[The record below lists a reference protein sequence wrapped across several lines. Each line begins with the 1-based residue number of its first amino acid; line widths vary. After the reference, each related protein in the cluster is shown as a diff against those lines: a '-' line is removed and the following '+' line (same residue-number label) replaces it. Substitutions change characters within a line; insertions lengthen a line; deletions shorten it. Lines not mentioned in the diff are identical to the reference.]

1 MFNVFIKGLVKWKKV
16 IAAATV
22 FLILAVMLIN
32 SIRYEKTSSINNK
45 GFDVFT
51 QMSLIGNKIRNKF
64 VSDSTDSELE
74 KLKEENRSLRDQL
87 IKNTMQEEE
96 VQELNNL
103 KNALKFVT
111 DKTASDFISADI
123 VARNDGNYYNSFTI
137 SAGSDNGVK
146 SDSIVVNGD
155 GLIGRVYQ
163 VSQKYSKAVS
173 IIDSRFPVSFQI
185 IGRSSDTGMLS
196 QDVSI
201 TQIEDASLI
210 KGYMFDVNSPV
221 KIDDIVTTSGLGLYP
236 AGIPIGKVQQIIPD
250 EQNILKYI
258 VVQPYVNFKKLDK
271 VMVFNKKDL

>member
-16 IAAATV
+16 IAAVTV
-22 FLILAVMLIN
+22 FLVLAVMLIN

-45 GFDVFT
+45 SFDVFT

-64 VSDSTDSELE
+64 ISDSTDSELE

-185 IGRSSDTGMLS
+185 IGGSSDTGMLS

>member
-16 IAAATV
+16 IAAVTV
-22 FLILAVMLIN
+22 FLVLAVMLIN

-64 VSDSTDSELE
+64 ISDSTDSELE

-87 IKNTMQEEE
+87 IKNTM
-96 VQELNNL
+96 QELNNL

-221 KIDDIVTTSGLGLYP
+221 KIDDIVTTSGLGL
-236 AGIPIGKVQQIIPD
+236 
-250 EQNILKYI
+250 
-258 VVQPYVNFKKLDK
+258 
-271 VMVFNKKDL
+271 

>member
-45 GFDVFT
+45 GFNIFT
-51 QMSLIGNKIRNKF
+51 QVSLIGSKIRNKF
-64 VSDSTDSELE
+64 MSDSTDSELE
-74 KLKEENRSLRDQL
+74 KLKEENRSLREQL

-96 VQELNNL
+96 VQELTNL

-163 VSQKYSKAVS
+163 VSQKYSKAIS

-236 AGIPIGKVQQIIPD
+236 AGIPIGKIQQIIPD

-258 VVQPYVNFKKLDK
+258 VVKPYVNFKKLDK

>member
-1 MFNVFIKGLVKWKKV
+1 MFNVFIKGLIKWKKV
-16 IAAATV
+16 IAAVTV
-22 FLILAVMLIN
+22 FLVLAVMLIN

-45 GFDVFT
+45 GFDVFM

>member
-1 MFNVFIKGLVKWKKV
+1 MFNVFIKGLVKLKKV
-16 IAAATV
+16 IAAVTV
-22 FLILAVMLIN
+22 FLVLAVMLIN

-45 GFDVFT
+45 SFDVFT

-64 VSDSTDSELE
+64 ISDSTDSELE

-221 KIDDIVTTSGLGLYP
+221 KIDDIVTTSGFGLYP
-236 AGIPIGKVQQIIPD
+236 AGIPIGKIQQIIPD

-258 VVQPYVNFKKLDK
+258 VVKPYVNFKKLDK

>member
-16 IAAATV
+16 IAAVTV

>member
-16 IAAATV
+16 IAAVTV

-45 GFDVFT
+45 CFDVFT

-64 VSDSTDSELE
+64 ISDSTDSELE

>member
-16 IAAATV
+16 IAAVTV

-45 GFDVFT
+45 SFDVFT

-64 VSDSTDSELE
+64 ISDSTDSELE

>member
-16 IAAATV
+16 IAAVTV
-22 FLILAVMLIN
+22 FLVLAVMLIN

-64 VSDSTDSELE
+64 ISDSTDSELE

>member
-45 GFDVFT
+45 SFDVFT

-64 VSDSTDSELE
+64 ISDSTDSELE

-236 AGIPIGKVQQIIPD
+236 AGIPIGKIQQIIPD

-258 VVQPYVNFKKLDK
+258 VVKPYVNFKKLDK

>member
-1 MFNVFIKGLVKWKKV
+1 
-16 IAAATV
+16 
-22 FLILAVMLIN
+22 MLIN

-45 GFDVFT
+45 SFDVFT

-64 VSDSTDSELE
+64 ISDSTDSELE

>member
-1 MFNVFIKGLVKWKKV
+1 MFNVFIKGLVKLKKV
-16 IAAATV
+16 IAAVTV
-22 FLILAVMLIN
+22 FLVLAVMLIN

-45 GFDVFT
+45 SFDVFT

-64 VSDSTDSELE
+64 ISDSTDSELE

-236 AGIPIGKVQQIIPD
+236 AGIPIGKIQQIIPD

-258 VVQPYVNFKKLDK
+258 VVKPYVNFKKLDK

>member
-16 IAAATV
+16 IAAVTV
-22 FLILAVMLIN
+22 FLVLAVMLIN

-201 TQIEDASLI
+201 MQIEDASLI

>member
-1 MFNVFIKGLVKWKKV
+1 M
-16 IAAATV
+16 
-22 FLILAVMLIN
+22 
-32 SIRYEKTSSINNK
+32 
-45 GFDVFT
+45 
-51 QMSLIGNKIRNKF
+51 
-64 VSDSTDSELE
+64 
-74 KLKEENRSLRDQL
+74 
-87 IKNTMQEEE
+87 
-96 VQELNNL
+96 
-103 KNALKFVT
+103 
-111 DKTASDFISADI
+111 
-123 VARNDGNYYNSFTI
+123 
-137 SAGSDNGVK
+137 K

-201 TQIEDASLI
+201 MQIEDASLI